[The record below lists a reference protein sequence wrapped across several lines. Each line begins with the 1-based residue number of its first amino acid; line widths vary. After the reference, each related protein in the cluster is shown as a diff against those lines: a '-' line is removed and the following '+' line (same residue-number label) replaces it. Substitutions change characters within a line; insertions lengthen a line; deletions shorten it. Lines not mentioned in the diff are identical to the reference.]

1 LADDLSSYQVIA
13 CPDLKIAHGKG
24 ASLDRVMI
32 MRAALRGGRT
42 IVGHRRPDAVIF
54 VSDRNRVSGQDLAR
68 EKTKER
74 SKDKRLIDERSAQP
88 KQTVARKTRGKSR
101 RKRLTPRWLFV
112 LGFGRKLNATG
123 CPERRRTGHVAIRPN
138 RCWATN
144 VIIGG
149 IGIMMMEPTLT
160 QNSALYFVQ
169 HKVSRPRASLFQRFG
184 AAARKQSPSV
194 SQAQL
199 RGNLFRWP
207 RIHWGKNS

>member
-1 LADDLSSYQVIA
+1 MQQ
-13 CPDLKIAHGKG
+13 
-24 ASLDRVMI
+24 
-32 MRAALRGGRT
+32 AALSG
-42 IVGHRRPDAVIF
+42 VE
-54 VSDRNRVSGQDLAR
+54 RV
-68 EKTKER
+68 T
-74 SKDKRLIDERSAQP
+74 
-88 KQTVARKTRGKSR
+88 
-101 RKRLTPRWLFV
+101 
-112 LGFGRKLNATG
+112 
-123 CPERRRTGHVAIRPN
+123 VAIRPN

-184 AAARKQSPSV
+184 PAARKQSPSV
-194 SQAQL
+194 SHAQL